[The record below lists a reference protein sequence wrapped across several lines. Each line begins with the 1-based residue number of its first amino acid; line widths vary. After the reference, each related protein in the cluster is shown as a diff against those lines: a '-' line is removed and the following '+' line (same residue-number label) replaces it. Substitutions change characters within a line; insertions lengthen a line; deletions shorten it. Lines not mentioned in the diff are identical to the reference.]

1 VINLGDPFIRT
12 VPGVGSHRQPMQ
24 LIAGQITR
32 AININPSG
40 RIDLWGVRFQP
51 WSAAAFLGASAVEL
65 RDQLFSLDEV
75 ARSLEEP
82 LSWLGNLPDPEGQAR
97 LVHALEAQLAKARS
111 LDAVVAGLVRLVATA
126 PSDSS
131 VRELADH
138 AGLTVRRVEMLFR
151 EEVGLTP
158 KQLLR
163 ITRFQRALGIARMEP
178 TLSWS
183 AVAVRAGY
191 FDQAHLIHE
200 SHDIAACTPATLLG
214 REAELT
220 LTEHFLTR

>member
-1 VINLGDPFIRT
+1 
-12 VPGVGSHRQPMQ
+12 
-24 LIAGQITR
+24 
-32 AININPSG
+32 
-40 RIDLWGVRFQP
+40 
-51 WSAAAFLGASAVEL
+51 
-65 RDQLFSLDEV
+65 
-75 ARSLEEP
+75 
-82 LSWLGNLPDPEGQAR
+82 
-97 LVHALEAQLAKARS
+97 
-111 LDAVVAGLVRLVATA
+111 
-126 PSDSS
+126 
-131 VRELADH
+131 
-138 AGLTVRRVEMLFR
+138 MLFR

-183 AVAVRAGY
+183 AVAVRAGS